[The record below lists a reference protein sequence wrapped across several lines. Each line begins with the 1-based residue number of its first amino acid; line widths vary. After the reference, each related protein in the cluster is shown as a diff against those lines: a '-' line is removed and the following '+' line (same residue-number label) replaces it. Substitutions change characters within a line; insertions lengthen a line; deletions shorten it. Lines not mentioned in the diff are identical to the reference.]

1 MSRKKHNISYI
12 KPNEPKFLRELKE
25 QIGYKEGPTVDTK
38 REALPE
44 LSDDEK
50 EDLADEKPI
59 VVVLNS
65 GDLTAEEADAFNKQ
79 KEKEENDAPAD
90 LSKKIIFRKTK
101 AADAASDTIVTDK
114 PVKKKAKKEKQKAVL
129 SFDAN
134 DDDEDDVG

>member
-38 REALPE
+38 REVLPE
-44 LSDDEK
+44 ISDDEK
-50 EDLADEKPI
+50 DLIDEKPV

-65 GDLTAEEADAFNKQ
+65 GDLTAEEADAFKKH
-79 KEKEENDAPAD
+79 KEREENNAPAD

-101 AADAASDTIVTDK
+101 TESEKSDTSVTDK
-114 PVKKKAKKEKQKAVL
+114 PVRKKAKREKQKIIL
-129 SFDAN
+129 SFDVN
-134 DDDEDDVG
+134 GSDDDNVG